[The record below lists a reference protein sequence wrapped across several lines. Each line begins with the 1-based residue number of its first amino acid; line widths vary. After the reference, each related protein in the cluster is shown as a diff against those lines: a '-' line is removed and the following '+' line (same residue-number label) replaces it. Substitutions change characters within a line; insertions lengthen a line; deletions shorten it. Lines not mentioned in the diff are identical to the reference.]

1 MNRFISAIPELIMA
15 TLIFGVAAF
24 SSDYKQIDRVYSLST
39 DVDDHWDWQTAMMKI
54 AEKLEVVSFR
64 DRGVVV
70 NLSEV
75 IRRNI
80 HNGKFEDL
88 FIRNN
93 VDDIMYDIGN
103 ILAGCVSEEWLTEF
117 ANSLI

>member
-1 MNRFISAIPELIMA
+1 MTLLDYIRMNPEGTEI
-15 TLIFGVAAF
+15 TVFDNEYDIETYF
-24 SSDYKQIDRVYSLST
+24 YN

-54 AEKLEVVSFR
+54 AGKLEVVSFR

-80 HNGKFEDL
+80 HNGKFKDL

>member
-1 MNRFISAIPELIMA
+1 MTLFEYIRMNPEGAEI
-15 TLIFGVAAF
+15 TVFDSEYDIEIYFCN
-24 SSDYKQIDRVYSLST
+24 DT
-39 DVDDHWDWQTAMMKI
+39 DDNWEWQTAMMKI

-64 DRGVVV
+64 DMGVVV

-80 HNGKFEDL
+80 HNSKFKDL

-93 VDDIMYDIGN
+93 VGDIMYDIDN
-103 ILAGCVSEEWLTEF
+103 IFAGCVSESWLTEF
-117 ANSLI
+117 ADSLI

>member
-1 MNRFISAIPELIMA
+1 MTLFEYIRMNPEGAEI
-15 TLIFGVAAF
+15 TVFDSEYDIEIYFCN
-24 SSDYKQIDRVYSLST
+24 DT
-39 DVDDHWDWQTAMMKI
+39 DDNWEWQTAMMKI

-80 HNGKFEDL
+80 HNGKFKDL

-93 VDDIMYDIGN
+93 VDDIMYDIDN
-103 ILAGCVSEEWLTEF
+103 IFAGCVSESWLTEF
-117 ANSLI
+117 ADSLI